1 MHAGVSKLLTD
12 APCDVTKSRSS
23 LLPSA
28 SSRWRH
34 LVFKFLYKR
43 VWGPGWPE
51 QWSVTTNPKR
61 SQKRHFVARRLTTG
75 RWSLRTRGRI
85 GRPAAAGTPRPPP
98 AWAAGT
104 ECPMS
109 RRGISEWPARSAE
122 GEDAEVGNA
131 AKLVRPDRRTRGQ
144 FTIHHLK
151 RHFLFPEAS
160 SCEFCVD
167 RSLQHAS
174 TTAAVKS
181 FNSLVSS
188 LYLLLF
194 TL

>member
-23 LLPSA
+23 LLPLHPAGGGTLFLNSFTNVSEVQGDRSSGA
-28 SSRWRH
+28 SRQIPKKS
-34 LVFKFLYKR
+34 
-43 VWGPGWPE
+43 
-51 QWSVTTNPKR
+51 PKR
-61 SQKRHFVARRLTTG
+61 HIVARRLTTG

-122 GEDAEVGNA
+122 SEDAEVGNA
-131 AKLVRPDRRTRGQ
+131 AKLVRPDKRTRRQ
-144 FTIHHLK
+144 
-151 RHFLFPEAS
+151 
-160 SCEFCVD
+160 FCVD
-167 RSLQHAS
+167 KSLQHADLQKENYK
-174 TTAAVKS
+174 TAVGSPTVAVKS
-181 FNSLVSS
+181 
-188 LYLLLF
+188 
-194 TL
+194 